1 MITMTLN
8 MTGSLEAKAT
18 KFYRVLTESVKT
30 VVKNWHKQ
38 VLPKHF
44 ETGAARRY
52 GYKARSQKYQRL
64 KNRRGLGPLVYSGR
78 SKRQL
83 TRAIRTVGSRGNIKG
98 KFITDSR
105 ISYFWR
111 TPAGHPN
118 KGKELVAASKRETQ
132 QIKRAIK
139 NLTADSLDKIKDKKK
154 VR

>member
-18 KFYRVLTESVKT
+18 QFHKVLTESVKT

-38 VLPKHF
+38 VLPGHF
-44 ETGAARRY
+44 EPGAARRY
-52 GYKARSQKYQRL
+52 GYKPRSRNYQRY
-64 KNRRGLGPLVYSGR
+64 KNRRGLGPLVFSGR

-83 TRAIRTVGSRGNIKG
+83 TRAIRTVGSRGNVKG

-105 ISYFWR
+105 IRYFWR

-118 KGKELVAASKRETQ
+118 KGEELVAVSKREVQ
-132 QIKRAIK
+132 QIKRAIED
-139 NLTADSLDKIKDKKK
+139 LTADGLDKIKDKKR
-154 VR
+154 VA